1 MSDTSS
7 QRISAV
13 TNVLQLGVLVIG
25 VGGVFFALGGR
36 DEVIRDAVHEISELK
51 SISSDLVKAQVLSQA
66 QNGEQDRMLADI
78 LRRLERIE
86 ER

>member
-1 MSDTSS
+1 MNDTSS

-13 TNVLQLGVLVIG
+13 TNVLQLAVLVVG
-25 VGGVFFALGGR
+25 AGGVFFALGGR
-36 DEVIRDAVHEISELK
+36 DEVIKDAVHEISELK

-66 QNGEQDRMLADI
+66 KNGEQDRMLADI

>member
-13 TNVLQLGVLVIG
+13 TNVLQLAVLVIG

-36 DEVIRDAVHEISELK
+36 DEVIKDAVHEISELK

-66 QNGEQDRMLADI
+66 KNGEQDRMLADI

-86 ER
+86 SR